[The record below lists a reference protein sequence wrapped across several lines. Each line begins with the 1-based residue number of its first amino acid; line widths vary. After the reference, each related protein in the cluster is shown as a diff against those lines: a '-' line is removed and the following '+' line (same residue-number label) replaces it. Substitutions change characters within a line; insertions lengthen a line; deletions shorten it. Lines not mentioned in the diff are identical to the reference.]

1 MLYSTTV
8 APIGTI
14 LTSAVHAER
23 SARASRRLDWIACGA
38 LMALAAAFR
47 AYLLHTVFAH
57 IDSDQAI
64 LGLMA
69 YHIQAGNRPVF
80 FYGQPYQGSLEAYLA
95 ALVFSLWGATEWTVR
110 VPALAFSTAWV
121 GALYWLSTILY
132 GRRIAV
138 LAGLFVA
145 LGPAILLDY
154 GTVAGAGYIE
164 AMLCGTLLLLLAV
177 RYPDLRIM
185 PLAAALAC
193 GLLAGLGVWMQP
205 MTGEYLVPVVV
216 AFAVRLLA
224 GAREPGA
231 SGWRGLGRS
240 LAAMAAGGALG
251 IAPLLIYNLQHH
263 WDTLAFLHS
272 NAQGS
277 DHLAVA
283 ERLVTEALPVLVGLI
298 TPTTVA
304 SVFAHLI
311 SSHPLQ
317 YWFGLIVGSC
327 ILARL
332 IVDPYALPLRI
343 AALGRPRGT
352 PSQRRA
358 THRPPWNH
366 AGQTPWVTGRDGVLA
381 LFAVS
386 SLLFF
391 VLTSF
396 GAMPWAARLPRYL
409 IPLYTVTPLV
419 LDCFIP
425 RQPAR
430 LARWIAP
437 VVVGVL
443 IAAGVATTLSTEPRD
458 SIAGLDHLLASQ
470 HVQVAYADYWLAN
483 RIAFQTHQQVIS
495 VPVTDALE
503 VGQERIPGYLD
514 VARHTSAR
522 HLAWIFVQGSAGE
535 QRFRPLLRQKHVQ
548 ARRTT
553 WQGWVV
559 YTDFSSALRA
569 PLSP

>member
-1 MLYSTTV
+1 MLYSTTI
-8 APIGTI
+8 ARGGTI
-14 LTSAVHAER
+14 LTGAIHEQT
-23 SARASRRLDWIACGA
+23 SARASRRIDWVACGA
-38 LMALAAAFR
+38 LMALAVAFR

-69 YHIQAGNRPVF
+69 YHIQAGDRPVF

-95 ALVFSLWGATEWTVR
+95 ALVFTLWGATEWTVR
-110 VPALAFSTAWV
+110 LPALAFSAAWV

-145 LGPAILLDY
+145 LGPAILVNY

-177 RYPDLRIM
+177 RYPDLRAM
-185 PLAAALAC
+185 PIAAAWAC

-205 MTGEYLVPVVV
+205 ITGEYLVPVAL
-216 AFAVRLLA
+216 AFTVRLLA
-224 GAREPGA
+224 EARGYSAPDWRRL
-231 SGWRGLGRS
+231 GWS
-240 LAAMAAGGALG
+240 LAAIVAGATIG
-251 IAPLLIYNLQHH
+251 IAPLVIYNVRHH
-263 WDTLAFLHS
+263 WETLSFLHS
-272 NAQGS
+272 NAQGG

-283 ERLVTEALPVLVGLI
+283 EHLVTEALPVLMGLI
-298 TPTTVA
+298 TPTTVGA
-304 SVFAHLI
+304 VFARLI
-311 SSHPLQ
+311 SAHPLQ
-317 YWFGLIVGSC
+317 YWIGLAVGSC

-332 IVDPYALPLRI
+332 IVDPRALPLRI
-343 AALGRPRGT
+343 AALGRPRDIRS
-352 PSQRRA
+352 PRRTA
-358 THRPPWNH
+358 LKQPGARP
-366 AGQTPWVTGRDGVLA
+366 GQAPWVTGRDGVLA

-425 RQPAR
+425 RQPVR

-437 VVVGVL
+437 LVVGVL

-458 SIAGLDHLLASQ
+458 AIDGLNHLLENQ
-470 HVQVAYADYWLAN
+470 HVGVAYADYWLAN
-483 RIAFQTHQQVIS
+483 RIAFQTHERVIS
-495 VPVTDALE
+495 VPVTDALA
-503 VGQERIPGYLD
+503 VGQERIPGYLAA
-514 VARHTSAR
+514 ARHTSAR
-522 HLAWIFVQGSAGE
+522 RLAWIFVQGSPGE
-535 QRFRPLLRQKHVQ
+535 QHFRPLLRREQVQ

-559 YTDFSSALRA
+559 YTGLSSALRA